1 MTLQQK
7 PDFIIMTTHNI
18 EDIVKNI
25 KNIPILIAKS
35 KDILSKIHIYA
46 ESGAGLVKVKMD
58 GRKILLK
65 VRIDKSLMKEDKF
78 IIEDLVTEAIN
89 NANRKVDIEVHK
101 KMVVFMDEMG
111 IPQQIISM
119 LPFIGSK

>member
-89 NANRKVDIEVHK
+89 NANRKVDIEVNK